1 MKKLLALILCVMMF
15 VAVIPTAAFADVNY
29 PTAGA
34 AYTTEGK
41 FDTKAIKDAVTTAND
56 AIKLMQG
63 TVVANE
69 TVFGT
74 IKTVDDLFVSMAKN
88 IFADYVPYD
97 ENDASKS
104 DMEGDVKKALRTF
117 VGTVINGEMTKDTTV
132 AYYTDATTHKVKP
145 DKFLTKYISAFN
157 KATNSAEAQKY
168 IEAVLTT
175 AMANA
180 MIPAVEERMSD
191 LKDSIADWEDGTAI
205 WNSAT
210 GYGFADSTPD
220 KLIDSFG
227 SWNVPKTDNQIL
239 IGPQG
244 IID

>member
-15 VAVIPTAAFADVNY
+15 VAVIPTTAFAAVAY
-29 PTAGA
+29 PTAGQ
-34 AYTTEGK
+34 AYTNGAYATQ
-41 FDTKAIKDAVTTAND
+41 AIKDAVTNAND

-88 IFADYVPYD
+88 IFADYAPYD
-97 ENDASKS
+97 SNDPAKS
-104 DMEGDVKKALRTF
+104 TMEGNVKAALRTF
-117 VGTVINGEMTKDTTV
+117 VGAVINGEMKKDTTV
-132 AYYTDATTHKVKP
+132 AYYTNDKGIVQP

-180 MIPAVEERMSD
+180 MIPAVEEKMSN
-191 LKDSIADWEDGTAI
+191 LKDSIADWEDGTSI
-205 WNSAT
+205 WNNTTT
-210 GYGFADSTPD
+210 GYGFADSTPNA
-220 KLIDSFG
+220 LIDSFG
-227 SWNVPKTDNQIL
+227 SWLAPKADNQIL